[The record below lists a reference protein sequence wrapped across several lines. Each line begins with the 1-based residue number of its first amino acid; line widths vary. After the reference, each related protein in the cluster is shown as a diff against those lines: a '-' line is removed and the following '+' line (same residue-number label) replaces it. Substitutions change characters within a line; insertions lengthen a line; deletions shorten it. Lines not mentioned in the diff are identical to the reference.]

1 MTFLVISELNTY
13 LTPQI
18 TEELFVD
25 TTRGQKLKI
34 HLDIVIPQ
42 ISCSYLSIDAM
53 DSTGEQVREECKSIT
68 VVQMS

>member
-53 DSTGEQVREECKSIT
+53 DSTGEQVRECEN
-68 VVQMS
+68 Q